1 VRGLQRLDVAL
12 ADGEVALREW
22 RATDVDAMV
31 EPLNDAAIAR
41 WTRVPTPYTRD
52 DAVEFLT
59 QTDAAV
65 TTGEALALAIVSPDA
80 PRGGT
85 GDIAEP
91 LGSIAL
97 RITSWEHSRAEIGY
111 LVFPA
116 ARGRGLAPR
125 AVRLLARFAF
135 ERAGLRRLGILTA
148 VDNTASGRVAEKAG
162 FTREGVLRCYME
174 NDGEREDMVSWSLL
188 PGELRA

>member
-1 VRGLQRLDVAL
+1 VPGLQRLDVAL
-12 ADGEVALREW
+12 TDGEVALREW

-41 WTRVPTPYTRD
+41 WTRVPAPYTRD

-59 QTDAAV
+59 QVDAAIA
-65 TTGEALALAIVSPDA
+65 TGEALALAIVSPDTQ
-80 PRGGT
+80 RGDT
-85 GDIAEP
+85 RDDKP

-97 RITSWEHSRAEIGY
+97 RVTSWEHSRGEIGY

-135 ERAGLRRLGILTA
+135 ERAGLRRVGILTA
-148 VDNTASGRVAEKAG
+148 VGNAASGRVAEKAG

-174 NDGEREDMVSWSLL
+174 NDGEPEDMVSWSLL